1 MLLSMTGFGEAQLQ
15 HEGLNVSLELRS
27 VNHRYLK
34 ISVRSGDGYG
44 AIEPQVEKVIRDV
57 VRRGTVYVNIRV
69 RREQSPNDFIVNT
82 EVLDVYQSKLQ
93 AWCETLG
100 REDRVSV
107 DALLSLPGVVSDQSR
122 NAVDLERDWPLIE
135 QALKT
140 ALESYNQMRQ
150 EEGRAMKADF
160 DENLANIAEHLDK
173 IEVRTPLVV
182 DAYRDR
188 LKERLD
194 SVLDE
199 HGIKIE
205 PGDLLKEVAL
215 YAERSDIAEEVV
227 RLKSHLEQF
236 NQVMGL
242 KESTGRKLEFLTQEM
257 FRETNTIGSKSNDI
271 EIARHVIE
279 IKASV
284 ERMREMVQNVE

>member
-1 MLLSMTGFGEAQLQ
+1 MLLSMTGFGESQIQ
-15 HEGLNVSLELRS
+15 HDGLTVTLELRS

-34 ISVRSGDGYG
+34 VSVRSGDGYG
-44 AIEPQVEKVIRDV
+44 AIEPQVEKLVRDV

-69 RREQSPNDFIVNT
+69 RRDQSPNDFAINT
-82 EVLDVYQSKLQ
+82 EVLDAYEARLQ
-93 AWCETLG
+93 QWCETSG
-100 REDRVSV
+100 REERVTIGS
-107 DALLSLPGVVSDQSR
+107 LLALPGVVSDKSR
-122 NAVDLERDWPLIE
+122 NSVDLEQDWPLIE
-135 QALKT
+135 QALIS
-140 ALESYNQMRQ
+140 AIESYNQMRV

-160 DENLANIAEHLDK
+160 DENLANIAKQLAA
-173 IEVRTPLVV
+173 IEARAPLMV

-194 SVLDE
+194 TVLAE
-199 HGIKIE
+199 HGLQIE

-215 YAERSDIAEEVV
+215 YAERSDIAEEIV

-236 NQVMGL
+236 NQVMDF
-242 KESTGRKLEFLTQEM
+242 KESSGRKMEFLTQEM

-279 IKASV
+279 IKTSV